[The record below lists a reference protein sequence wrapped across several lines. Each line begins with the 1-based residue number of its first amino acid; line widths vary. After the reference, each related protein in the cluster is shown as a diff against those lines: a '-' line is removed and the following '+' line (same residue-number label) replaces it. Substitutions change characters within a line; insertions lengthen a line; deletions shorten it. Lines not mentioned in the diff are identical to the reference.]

1 MVATELQQ
9 KLNRRMELNGEE
21 VPVAPKLETLE
32 SFISEPRKKRLSGCM
47 DFNEAMTERR
57 AAVDVNGSAFEK
69 QAAVKVA
76 DVAHSELPPSPVRG
90 RRFSNGALS
99 PEIRRRTSFG
109 SDTKSPRLDDS
120 WIAHSPSQART
131 SDGEVLPQPRP
142 VIRGNRVTWKPLL
155 GDFAERD
162 GLVLESPNFELPCC
176 TGTLSLRLHL
186 QSSSCRLS
194 LHGLCPVV
202 EESRVV
208 LFAGERL
215 QAGFRPKPW
224 DRAEPPC
231 AEFPAP
237 LDFASDMNCG
247 FVLHMPV
254 VRD

>member
-9 KLNRRMELNGEE
+9 KLNRRKEMNGE
-21 VPVAPKLETLE
+21 VPVVPKLETLE
-32 SFISEPRKKRLSGCM
+32 NLTVPRKKRLSGCM

-57 AAVDVNGSAFEK
+57 AAVDCKGSAWEK

-99 PEIRRRTSFG
+99 PEIRRRNSFG
-109 SDTKSPRLDDS
+109 SDTRSPRQDSS
-120 WIAHSPSQART
+120 WIAHSTAQART
-131 SDGEVLPQPRP
+131 SDGEVLSQPQP

-155 GDFAERD
+155 GASAERD
-162 GLVLESPNFELPCC
+162 GLVLDSPKFELSGCP
-176 TGTLSLRLHL
+176 GTLSFRLHL
-186 QSSSCRLS
+186 QSSHCQLS
-194 LHGLCPVV
+194 LHGLCPLK

-215 QAGFRPKPW
+215 QAGFRPQPW
-224 DRAEPPC
+224 DRVEAPC
-231 AEFPAP
+231 AEFSAP

-254 VRD
+254 DRDR